1 MSHPTRHP
9 HHRRQGGSAL
19 FVTVMMLVLMGFIG
33 LASLDTV
40 TADRKVAGFQ
50 TRARVALDAADAGVA
65 TGLATLLTDVD
76 NIHQLPGVAALEAYN
91 PPFPAG
97 ATAVGEAGSWP
108 YGQPSFGRDP
118 AVADA
123 IDYLGSGANCDF
135 ITALEDKV
143 VWRKSLW
150 QIRVQ
155 GTTPDNLA
163 RPIQATASVCRP
175 YTGS

>member
-1 MSHPTRHP
+1 MDPSAPLRA
-9 HHRRQGGSAL
+9 RGREGSAL
-19 FVTVMMLVLMGFIG
+19 FVTVMMLVLMAFIG
-33 LASLDTV
+33 FAALETV
-40 TADRKVAGFQ
+40 TADRQVAGYQ
-50 TRARVALDAADAGVA
+50 TRARVALDAGEAGVSTA
-65 TGLATLLTDVD
+65 LASLLNDLD
-76 NIHQLPGVAALEAYN
+76 SIHALEGAAALDAYN